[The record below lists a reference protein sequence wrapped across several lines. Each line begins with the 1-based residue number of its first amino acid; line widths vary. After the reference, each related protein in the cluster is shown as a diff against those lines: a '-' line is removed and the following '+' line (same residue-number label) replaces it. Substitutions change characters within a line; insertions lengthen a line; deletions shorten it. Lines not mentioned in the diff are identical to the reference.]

1 MNSVPRIFYL
11 FSGLFLISGCLGI
24 QPDHHVQA
32 APNGSATIVEFV
44 FIDGDFKGNGFIYEI
59 NNNRTKVRLLKAFEA
74 SKSGMRNNFDENADM
89 LFISNENEVLT
100 FADTRL
106 EKEQGIVYT
115 EKLDLNALTSTTL
128 TVEIV
133 EGSEKIIE
141 TDSSK
146 CRII

>member
-1 MNSVPRIFYL
+1 ME
-11 FSGLFLISGCLGI
+11 C
-24 QPDHHVQA
+24 
-32 APNGSATIVEFV
+32 V
-44 FIDGDFKGNGFIYEI
+44 FIGGDFKGNGFIYEI
-59 NNNRTKVRLLKAFEA
+59 NKNRTSVRLLKAFET
-74 SKSGMRNNFDENADM
+74 SESGVRSNFDENADM

>member
-1 MNSVPRIFYL
+1 MPRIFYL

-24 QPDHHVQA
+24 QLEHDVQA
-32 APNGSATIVEFV
+32 APKRITTVVECV
-44 FIDGDFKGNGFIYEI
+44 LIGGDFKGNGFIYEI
-59 NNNRTKVRLLKAFEA
+59 NENRTNVRLLKAFET
-74 SKSGMRNNFDENADM
+74 SESGVRSNFDENADM